1 MVKSEDTVRRRTLA
15 ILVGGGP
22 APGINGVIRSITI
35 EAVNSG
41 LKVIGIY
48 DGFKWLARGDSS
60 RTVDLDIEAVSRI
73 HFLGGS
79 ILRTSRE
86 NPTDAQAKMENA
98 LRALTQLEVD
108 YLVTIGGDD
117 TAYSSRRLAELMGQ
131 QIQVAHVPKTID
143 NDLPLSGEMPTFG
156 FETARHVGSDI
167 VRTLMDDAQTTTR
180 WYYVVTM
187 GRKAGHLAL
196 GMGKAAGATLT
207 IIGEEFRNR
216 KISFTTICDILET
229 SAIKRMAMGRPF
241 GTAMIAEGLL
251 DRIDKNELMRAA
263 DLDYDAH
270 GNIRFSEIDLGRM
283 LKNEVSRRLKE
294 RGIPTTIVAKDIG
307 YELRCAEPIPFDREY
322 VQDLGYAAVRYLLSG
337 GSGAIVTINRGKI
350 IPLTFEEL
358 TDPATGRL
366 RIRQVDIDSDS
377 YKVARQYMVRLE
389 PSDFAEVKT
398 VARLALIGKLSRDE
412 FEHRFRYLINDPP
425 VKPENEEVAEA
436 AADGKSVK

>member
-1 MVKSEDTVRRRTLA
+1 MVKIEDTIRRRTLA

-41 LKVIGIY
+41 LKVLGIF

-60 RTVDLDIEAVSRI
+60 RTEELDIEAVSRI

-86 NPTDAQAKMENA
+86 NPTDNPQKMEA
-98 LRALTQLEVD
+98 TIRALTQLEVD
-108 YLVTIGGDD
+108 FLVTIGGDD
-117 TAYSSRRLAELMGQ
+117 TAYTSHRLSELVGE

-143 NDLPLSGEMPTFG
+143 NDLPMPGDMPTFG
-156 FETARHVGSDI
+156 YETARHEGADI
-167 VRTLMDDAQTTTR
+167 VRTLMEDAQTTNR
-180 WYYVVTM
+180 WYYVVSM

-196 GMGKAAGATLT
+196 GIGKAAGATLT
-207 IIGEEFRNR
+207 IIGEEFRDR
-216 KISFTTICDILET
+216 KISFTTICDILES
-229 SAIKRMAMGRPF
+229 SAIKRMAMGRPY
-241 GTAMIAEGLL
+241 GVAVLAEGIL
-251 DRIDKNELMRAA
+251 DRIDKNELMRVA

-283 LKNEVSRRLKE
+283 VKNEVTRRLKE
-294 RGIPTTIVAKDIG
+294 RGITTTLVAKDIG
-307 YELRCAEPIPFDREY
+307 YELRCAAPIPFDREY
-322 VQDLGYAAVRYLLSG
+322 VQDLGYAAVRYLLGG
-337 GSGAIVTINRGKI
+337 GSGAIVAINRGKV
-350 IPLTFEEL
+350 IPLSFHDL
-358 TDPATGRL
+358 ADPVTGRL

-398 VARLALIGKLSRDE
+398 TARLALIGKLSKDE
-412 FEHRFRYLINDPP
+412 FEQRFSYLVADPP
-425 VKPENEEVAEA
+425 VRPEFDDSHPAE
-436 AADGKSVK
+436 GEPRPS

>member
-1 MVKSEDTVRRRTLA
+1 MPKMDDAVRRRTLA

-35 EAVNSG
+35 EAANSG

-60 RTVDLDIEAVSRI
+60 RVTELHTENVSRI

-79 ILRTSRE
+79 ILRTSRDNPTE
-86 NPTDAQAKMENA
+86 NPAKMEAA

-117 TAYSSRRLAELMGQ
+117 TAYSSRKLAELVGE

-143 NDLPLSGEMPTFG
+143 NDLPLPGDMPTFG
-156 FETARHVGSDI
+156 YETARHVGADI
-167 VRTLMDDAQTTTR
+167 VRTLMEDAQTTSR
-180 WYYVVTM
+180 WYCVVSM

-196 GMGKAAGATLT
+196 GIGKAAGATLT

-216 KISFTTICDILET
+216 RISFTTVCDILET
-229 SAIKRMAMGRPF
+229 SAIKRMAMGRPY
-241 GTAMIAEGLL
+241 GVAVLAEGIL
-251 DRIDKNELMRAA
+251 DRIDKNELMRVA

-283 LKNEVSRRLKE
+283 VKSEVTRRLKE
-294 RGIPTTIVAKDIG
+294 RGIPATIVAKDIG
-307 YELRCAEPIPFDREY
+307 YELRCVDPIPFDCEY

-337 GSGAIVTINRGKI
+337 GSGAIVSIVRGKV
-350 IPLTFEEL
+350 IPLAFEEL
-358 TDPATGRL
+358 ADPTTGRL

-389 PSDFAEVKT
+389 AEDFAEVKT
-398 VARLALIGKLSRDE
+398 TARLALLGKLSKDE
-412 FEHRFRYLINDPP
+412 FEHRFKYLINDPP
-425 VKPENEEVAEA
+425 VKPEPEETPA
-436 AADGKSVK
+436 AAEKTGG

>member
-1 MVKSEDTVRRRTLA
+1 MAKPEDTVRRRTLA

-22 APGINGVIRSITI
+22 APGINGVIRSVTI

-41 LKVIGIY
+41 LRVIGIY
-48 DGFKWLARGDSS
+48 DGFKWLAKGDA
-60 RTVDLDIEAVSRI
+60 RTVDLDIETVSRI

-79 ILRTSRE
+79 MLRTSRE
-86 NPTDAQAKMENA
+86 NPTDSQSKMDA
-98 LRALTQLEVD
+98 MLRVLTQLEVD

-117 TAYSSRRLAELMGQ
+117 TAFTAHKVAELVGQ
-131 QIQVAHVPKTID
+131 QLQVAHVPKTID

-167 VRTLMDDAQTTTR
+167 VRTLMEDAQTTNR

-207 IIGEEFRNR
+207 IIGEEFRDR
-216 KISFTTICDILET
+216 KISFMTICDILET
-229 SAIKRMAMGRPF
+229 SAIKRLAMGRPF
-241 GTAMIAEGLL
+241 GTAVLAEGLL
-251 DRIDKNELMRAA
+251 DRIDKNELMRVA

-294 RGIPTTIVAKDIG
+294 RGIPTMIVAKDIG

-322 VQDLGYAAVRYLLSG
+322 VQDLGYAAVRYLLNG
-337 GSGAIVTINRGKI
+337 GTGAIVTIYRGKI
-350 IPLTFEEL
+350 IPLNFEDL
-358 TDPATGRL
+358 TEPSSGRL

-389 PSDFAEVKT
+389 PADFAEVKSI
-398 VARLALIGKLSRDE
+398 ARLALIGKLSREE
-412 FEHRFRYLINDPP
+412 FERRFRYLINDPP
-425 VKPENEEVAEA
+425 VKSEAEEA
-436 AADGKSVK
+436 ARAATVNGKK